1 MVEKDK
7 RGDDRL
13 PVLWTGKLTTDD
25 DREFECKVRDVS
37 LAGTL
42 ISTDAAI
49 DMGERLLLEIEEL
62 GEFAVEVKWSGSEQ
76 LGLLILAGPDLSLKK
91 FAEGSGAQT
100 SEKPLKVDGDPLA
113 S

>member
-1 MVEKDK
+1 MDDNK

-25 DREFECKVRDVS
+25 DQVFDCKVRDIS

-42 ISTDAAI
+42 ISTDAVI

-76 LGLLILAGPDLSLKK
+76 LGLLILAGPDLELKK
-91 FAEGSGAQT
+91 FAEGAGAAT
-100 SEKPLKVDGDPLA
+100 SEKPVIITGDPLA
-113 S
+113 D

>member
-1 MVEKDK
+1 MNNDK

-25 DREFECKVRDVS
+25 DRVFDCEVRDIS

-42 ISTDAAI
+42 ISTDAVFAL
-49 DMGERLLLEIEEL
+49 GERLLLEIEEL

-76 LGLLILAGPDLSLKK
+76 LGLLILAGPDLELKK
-91 FAEGSGAQT
+91 FAEGAGAET
-100 SEKPLKVDGDPLA
+100 SEKPVKVSGDPLA
-113 S
+113 G

>member
-1 MVEKDK
+1 MDNNK

-25 DREFECKVRDVS
+25 DQVYNCEVRDIS

-42 ISTDAAI
+42 ISTDATVE
-49 DMGERLLLEIEEL
+49 MGERLLLEIEEL

-76 LGLLILAGPDLSLKK
+76 LGLLILAGSDLELKK
-91 FAEGSGAQT
+91 FAEGSGGKT
-100 SEKPLKVDGDPLA
+100 SEKPVLTSGDPLA
-113 S
+113 D

>member
-1 MVEKDK
+1 MTDQDK

-25 DREFECKVRDVS
+25 DREFECKVRDIS

-42 ISTDAAI
+42 ISTNAVI

-76 LGLLILAGPDLSLKK
+76 LGLLILAGPDLELKK
-91 FAEGSGAQT
+91 FAEGSGGET
-100 SEKPLKVDGDPLA
+100 SKKPVAIEGDPLA